1 MAAHRHIDELAG
13 QRRDHRGGGGRRRL
27 RRGPGRAGGREP
39 AKLAAAALGL
49 AAAHGVEMPITEQ
62 MAAILEH
69 GKSPQDAIRELMA
82 RPGRD
87 E

>member
-1 MAAHRHIDELAG
+1 MADRRDLSRKSQSQKGRHIG
-13 QRRDHRGGGGRRRL
+13 QVLGKVAEGVRTTS
-27 RRGPGRAGGREP
+27 
-39 AKLAAAALGL
+39 AALGL
-49 AAAHGVEMPITEQ
+49 AQAHQVEMPITEQ
-62 MAAILEH
+62 MSAILEH

>member
-1 MAAHRHIDELAG
+1 
-13 QRRDHRGGGGRRRL
+13 
-27 RRGPGRAGGREP
+27 
-39 AKLAAAALGL
+39 
-49 AAAHGVEMPITEQ
+49 MPITEQ
-62 MAAILEH
+62 MAAILEQ